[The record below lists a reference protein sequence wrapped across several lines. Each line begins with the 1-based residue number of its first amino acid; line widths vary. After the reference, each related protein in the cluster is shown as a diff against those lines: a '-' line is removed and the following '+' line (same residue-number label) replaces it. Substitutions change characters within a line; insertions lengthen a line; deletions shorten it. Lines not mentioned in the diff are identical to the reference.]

1 MSDGIPRYDSSTL
14 TGALSR
20 DAVALNNIA
29 KATNDSA
36 HNLAAEQTI
45 AGRPRNTFQDIYYS
59 YMGGEA
65 AGYVENNVR

>member
-45 AGRPRNTFQDIYYS
+45 MNP
-59 YMGGEA
+59 
-65 AGYVENNVR
+65 